1 MNKKTIARAGKSFIT
16 RCIAAAAAEPEYLHK
31 KRIRQAR
38 QFNAAGDYKEWLS
51 AFHAAIKPRVYLE
64 IGVADGA
71 TLALV
76 RPEAKAVG
84 VDPAPR
90 IRKEL
95 LCSTRLFKTS
105 SDDFFHKNKIENWV
119 GERADLVFVDG
130 LHEFKQVIRDVAN
143 AGKNAKDDAVILV
156 HDVLPVDQKSA
167 LPKRK
172 TRHWPGDVYKAV
184 AFIKIKMPSLN
195 LDLINAYPTGLAV
208 ITGCGSAEF
217 DTLNSEISDENLQ
230 EFENL
235 TVEDYY
241 SSHISEAMR
250 ISGTAEPIQDTVVRL
265 LSDRVGTRFD

>member
-1 MNKKTIARAGKSFIT
+1 MNIRSIASAGNQFI
-16 RCIAAAAAEPEYLHK
+16 RNCISAAGAEPEYVHR
-31 KRIRQAR
+31 KRIHLAKKIHT
-38 QFNAAGDYKEWLS
+38 AGDYKEWLS
-51 AFHAAIKPRVYLE
+51 AFHSEMKPRTYLE

-76 RPEAKAVG
+76 RPETNAVG
-84 VDPAPR
+84 VDPDPK
-90 IRKEL
+90 IKNEL

-105 SDDFFHKNKIENWV
+105 SDDFFLKNKIETLV
-119 GERADLVFVDG
+119 GGKADLVFIDG

-143 AGKNAKDDAVILV
+143 AGNNAKDNAVILV

-167 LPKRK
+167 SPKRK
-172 TRHWPGDVYKAV
+172 TLHWPGDVYKAV
-184 AFIKIKMPSLN
+184 AFIKRKMPALN
-195 LDLINAYPTGLAV
+195 LDFINAYPTGLAV

-217 DTLNSEISDENLQ
+217 DTLNQGVSEENLR

-235 TVEDYY
+235 SVEDYY